1 MGEIVAHNAQSP
13 KAHGQA
19 ITATAHNMSKYVDIF
34 DMFWQ
39 HVESFDTSRRYVD
52 QSHDFRHMPIDTQ
65 RPFNDLPEL
74 PPPGEIET
82 RAVLKACVDARAAVA
97 EVKAAGLLVPNQGV
111 LINSIPLLEAQA
123 SSEIENII
131 TTTDQMFLFDGAS
144 ESEADSA
151 TKEALRYRSALWEG
165 FQQLKSRP
173 LTTNTAVQICRAIKG
188 VDLDIRK
195 TPGTTL
201 RNDRTGDVI
210 YTPPEGEALLRDKLA
225 NWEQFMHGTAPGSD
239 DLDPLVRMAIG
250 HYQFEAIHPFVD
262 GNGRTGRVL
271 NLLYLVD
278 QGLLDIPVLYL
289 SRHIIRNKA
298 DYYNGLLAV
307 STHQAWEPWILYM
320 LRGVTDTA
328 RWTTRKI
335 IALRTL
341 IEDTAERMRTQAPQV
356 YSRELVELIFV
367 RPYCRIG
374 HVVEAGL
381 GHRQTASVHLKQL
394 VAIGILRE
402 HKLGREK
409 LFLNPAFID
418 LLKQD

>member
-1 MGEIVAHNAQSP
+1 MAFN
-13 KAHGQA
+13 
-19 ITATAHNMSKYVDIF
+19 
-34 DMFWQ
+34 
-39 HVESFDTSRRYVD
+39 
-52 QSHDFRHMPIDTQ
+52 TQ
-65 RPFNDLPEL
+65 TPYNTLPDLP
-74 PPPGEIET
+74 PAGDIET
-82 RAVLKACVDARAAVA
+82 RAVLKACIEARAAVA

-123 SSEIENII
+123 SSEIENIV

-144 ESEADSA
+144 ESEADPA
-151 TKEALRYRSALWEG
+151 TKEALRYRAALWQG
-165 FQQLKSRP
+165 FQQLKDRP
-173 LTTNTAVQICRAIKG
+173 LTTNTAVQICRSIKG
-188 VDLDIRK
+188 VELDIRK

-201 RNDRTGDVI
+201 RNDRSGETI

-225 NWEQFMHGTAPGSD
+225 NWEQFMHGALAGTDA
-239 DLDPLVRMAIG
+239 LDPLVRMAIG

-307 STHQAWEPWILYM
+307 TTDGAWEPWILYM
-320 LRGVTDTA
+320 LRGVADTA

-335 IALRTL
+335 VALRSL
-341 IEDTAERMRTQAPQV
+341 IEETAERMRKQAPQI
-356 YSRELVELIFV
+356 YSRELAELIFV
-367 RPYCRIG
+367 RPYCRIA

-381 GHRQTASVHLKQL
+381 VHRQTASVHLKQL

-409 LFLNPAFID
+409 LFLNLGFIE
-418 LLKQD
+418 LLKQG